1 MIDISPDHPQRTF
14 VFIHGF
20 GGQAEQWQYQLQ
32 KFFVENRVIALDL
45 RGHGLSDKPSRGYE
59 MPQLVSDLETALTLL
74 KVKGKFVLAGHSYG
88 GAIVTEYALK
98 NTDRVE
104 RLILLATAGEFHLK
118 PVLRL
123 ALSLPVWL
131 LKAIEPFTRKWL
143 FAPPHVL
150 KGLYSPSQLPFLVRK
165 TYSRPRL
172 SELLLGKV
180 SEKWFRFFVDVSS
193 AAIGHGIGALP
204 ERIREQ
210 TLLDYKRAAPG
221 VYHIPSAISDM
232 TEYLHEVNT
241 PTLVVWGDQDKTLAP
256 SSFTR
261 LVHTLPRARGE
272 MLHAG
277 HVPHQ
282 SHAEHFNQLVLKFL
296 EELP

>member
-1 MIDISPDHPQRTF
+1 MNNTLERNSIPTTANYVQQGSGTPVIL
-14 VFIHGF
+14 IHGIAASLHDWDDLVPALA
-20 GGQAEQWQYQLQ
+20 GHGYAAY
-32 KFFVENRVIALDL
+32 ALDL
-45 RGHGLSDKPSRGYE
+45 LGHGDSPKLDSRLYQMDWVFE
-59 MPQLVSDLETALTLL
+59 HFFEWMRSLRLTEPAILI
-74 KVKGKFVLAGHSYG
+74 GHSLG
-88 GAIVTEYALK
+88 GHVALEYAR
-98 NTDRVE
+98 RVSAWT
-104 RLILLATAGEFHLK
+104 RGLIL
-118 PVLRL
+118 VD
-123 ALSLPVWL
+123 
-131 LKAIEPFTRKWL
+131 PF
-143 FAPPHVL
+143 
-150 KGLYSPSQLPFLVRK
+150 YSPSQLPFLVRK

-193 AAIGHGIGALP
+193 AAIGHGIGALRALP

-210 TLLDYKRAAPG
+210 TILDYKRAAPG

-241 PTLVVWGDQDKTLAP
+241 PTLVVWGDQDRTLAP

-282 SHAEHFNQLVLKFL
+282 SHAEHFSQLVLKFL